1 MASLFSSCKILQ
13 KVKGEATVIDSPVF
27 IDCVGVGLFVL
38 LTSLSPGSW
47 LDISLTTPGESQRNG
62 D

>member
-47 LDISLTTPGESQRNG
+47 LDIPLTTPGESQRNG